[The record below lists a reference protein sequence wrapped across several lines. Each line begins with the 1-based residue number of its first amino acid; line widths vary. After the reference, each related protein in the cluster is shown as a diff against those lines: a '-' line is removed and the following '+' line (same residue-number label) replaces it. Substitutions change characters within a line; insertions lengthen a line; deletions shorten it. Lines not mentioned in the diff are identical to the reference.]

1 MANGN
6 TNTTII
12 KETLR
17 KKGVVVLPL
26 RTYEKMKEQL
36 SALEEEAKALQIIA
50 EGEREYKEGKLK
62 PVKSLDELM

>member
-6 TNTTII
+6 TNTAII

-26 RTYEKMKEQL
+26 KTYEKMKDQL
-36 SALEEEAKALQIIA
+36 SLLQEETRVLQIIA
-50 EGEREYKEGKLK
+50 EGEREYKEGKLN
-62 PVKSLDELM
+62 PVTSLNELM